1 MSSERKDIFW
11 GLMELKKLLP
21 ETQSH
26 EVGRAIL
33 KVKPDKRRLCIVNGG
48 QSGVDRAALDSALK
62 LMLPC
67 RGWCPTERWAEDGVI
82 SAQYPM
88 QECGSP
94 TPAVRTEL
102 NAIDSDGT
110 LVLTKGNPQDGTP
123 LTVERAQLHGKPTL
137 VMTLGEA
144 PDIEGFWKW
153 INSNDIRILNIGGPR
168 ESFEPGTVYAASR
181 VILDVILDPT
191 R

>member
-1 MSSERKDIFW
+1 MGI
-11 GLMELKKLLP
+11 GKLLS
-21 ETQSH
+21 ET
-26 EVGRAIL
+26 ENLEIGRYIL
-33 KVKPDKRRLCIVNGG
+33 GIKAGKRRLCIVNGG
-48 QSGVDRAALDSALK
+48 QSGVDRAALDSAFK
-62 LMLPC
+62 LRLPC
-67 RGWCPTERWAEDGVI
+67 RGWCPTERWAEDGTI
-82 SAQYPM
+82 AAHYPL

-144 PDIEGFWKW
+144 PDVEGFWKW

-181 VILDVILDPT
+181 AILDVILDPT

>member
-1 MSSERKDIFW
+1 MSERH
-11 GLMELKKLLP
+11 LLP
-21 ETQSH
+21 ETAALDIGRNI
-26 EVGRAIL
+26 VG
-33 KVKPDKRRLCIVNGG
+33 VKPGRRRLYVVCGG
-48 QSGVDRAALDSALK
+48 QSGVDRAALDSAMK

-67 RGWCPTERWAEDGVI
+67 RGWCPNERWAEDGTI
-82 SAQYPM
+82 DNRYPL

-123 LTVERAQLHGKPTL
+123 LTIERAELHGKPTL
-137 VMTLGEA
+137 VITLGEQ
-144 PDIEGFWKW
+144 PDIQRFWNW
-153 INSNDIRILNIGGPR
+153 IAAHDIRILNIGGPR
-168 ESFEPGTVYAASR
+168 ESFEPGFVYNASR
-181 VILDVILDPT
+181 SILDLILDPT

>member
-1 MSSERKDIFW
+1 MTNNGADAPLLSDTAQ
-11 GLMELKKLLP
+11 LKI
-21 ETQSH
+21 
-26 EVGRAIL
+26 GRNIL
-33 KVKPDKRRLCIVNGG
+33 NVKPGKRRLCIVNGG
-48 QSGVDRAALDSALK
+48 QSGVDRAALDSAFE

-67 RGWCPTERWAEDGVI
+67 RGWCPTERWAEDGTI
-82 SAQYPM
+82 ASHYPL

-123 LTVERAQLHGKPTL
+123 LTLERAQLHGKPTL
-137 VMTLGEA
+137 IMTLGEA
-144 PDIEGFWKW
+144 PDVEGFWKW
-153 INSNDIRILNIGGPR
+153 ITTNDIRILNIGGPR
-168 ESFEPGTVYAASR
+168 ESFEPGTVYSASR
-181 VILDVILDPT
+181 AILDVILDPT